1 MSDVK
6 ERLQTT
12 ATTCLESYDAWV
24 NDSKDNAKR
33 ETLQDAIHEV
43 RKVMSRLEID
53 MAVSERDSGGR
64 PLPIPEHRSS
74 PQGGDDD
81 GQPNNNKGGQKR
93 QRSRRPAQKKAA
105 SSD

>member
-1 MSDVK
+1 MSEVK

-12 ATTCLESYDAWV
+12 ATTCLETYDAWV

-33 ETLQDAIHEV
+33 EALQDAIHEV

-53 MAVSERDSGGR
+53 MAVSDRDNSGR

-74 PQGGDDD
+74 PQGGDE
-81 GQPNNNKGGQKR
+81 GQPNNKGGQKR
-93 QRSRRPAQKKAA
+93 PRTRRPAQKKSA
-105 SSD
+105 SGE